1 MKYLPVVVVLL
12 LLAAGATWVR
22 YGSLSPCDWMVTDLA
37 EQLNVPEGVAAL
49 KIRTDLALRGIT
61 DPKPGE
67 CLVEWWRI
75 RIDGTEHLHPGR

>member
-1 MKYLPVVVVLL
+1 MKYLPVVAVLL
-12 LLAAGATWVR
+12 LLAAATWVR

-37 EQLNVPEGVAAL
+37 EQLGVPEGVAAI

-67 CLVEWWRI
+67 CLVEW
-75 RIDGTEHLHPGR
+75 